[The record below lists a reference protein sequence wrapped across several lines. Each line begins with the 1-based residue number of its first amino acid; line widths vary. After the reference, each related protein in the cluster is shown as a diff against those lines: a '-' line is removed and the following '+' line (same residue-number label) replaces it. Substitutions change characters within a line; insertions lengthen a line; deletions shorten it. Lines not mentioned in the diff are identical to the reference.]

1 MSDENVYLQENRLLG
16 PKLGGL
22 DFQFSGNTNLIFA
35 QCVTDGN
42 NKQIVPYLL
51 IWHKIDG
58 IGNSFISSYLCGHT
72 GHLHLT
78 PNCRGGKK
86 PHCPTQGPH
95 VQKKIVGWNRKTQ
108 NISWNLT
115 HNHIII
121 RLIRRFFDA
130 LCVSERCGIS
140 CATDECSAVK
150 IRRLFTSKSVAIPCA
165 SPQTNHFRFR
175 RVSLSTHYLV
185 LRLRSH

>member
-95 VQKKIVGWNRKTQ
+95 VQKNCRVEQKNSKYFVESHTQSHNNSVDQTFFWCTVRVWTLRNIVRDW
-108 NISWNLT
+108 W
-115 HNHIII
+115 
-121 RLIRRFFDA
+121 
-130 LCVSERCGIS
+130 V
-140 CATDECSAVK
+140 
-150 IRRLFTSKSVAIPCA
+150 
-165 SPQTNHFRFR
+165 FR
-175 RVSLSTHYLV
+175 R
-185 LRLRSH
+185 